1 MESLKSTTG
10 LCEIIKPS
18 GEKPSQYNYRTKG
31 IRVEEL
37 KSSNKDFPG
46 LAAQYVL
53 LTFLQPVH
61 QDHFAQLKLDWDI
74 KIPSVAREE
83 HEMV

>member
-31 IRVEEL
+31 IIVEEL

-46 LAAQYVL
+46 LAAHTYY
-53 LTFLQPVH
+53 
-61 QDHFAQLKLDWDI
+61 
-74 KIPSVAREE
+74 
-83 HEMV
+83 